1 MATPKKPSKRTQPRS
16 DTSYLSGKLKE
27 KLDSLNEE
35 DRLKFYGYGN
45 GKKIEPVPN
54 FIKADCEKVISGEN
68 NTWITLGR
76 DRPRSLFSG
85 YGGSGDS
92 HAGAIDICVGR
103 AGKMAKETDNDGK
116 DEEQNTGLIIDGLLN
131 DGKVPEELL
140 QVNNDFKSDAARI
153 YISQKTDIDYNFG
166 IAPGKQL
173 SPSPRSAIGMK
184 ADLVRV
190 VARESI
196 KLVTRTDDENS
207 QKGKVD
213 VVGGIDLIAGN
224 DDSDLQPLVKGK
236 NLQELLSYLIDD
248 IKRLASLVHQMNIA
262 NQALETI
269 VMNHVHLVTTPPTPV
284 SPPVPI
290 GVAVPSVEVQV
301 GTAVKSIS
309 DLVVSYPSQISIGIN
324 SVLEEYGYL
333 KPLAPKHIL
342 SEKNNTN

>member
-1 MATPKKPSKRTQPRS
+1 MANPKKPSKRTQPRS

-116 DEEQNTGLIIDGLLN
+116 DEEQNTGLI
-131 DGKVPEELL
+131 
-140 QVNNDFKSDAARI
+140 
-153 YISQKTDIDYNFG
+153 IDYNFG